1 MCYYMASEHTCG
13 HLHQWF
19 ARCFQAKHDQ
29 TGACSMQIIPT
40 WHYPEAFPCP
50 PCYAQR
56 KIDLA
61 EFLANKGRQPDSGSK
76 TVKFQQEFPQAPIPQ
91 VTLPRLRPKQAA
103 QQYNA
108 HQISA
113 QPSWNREAQLQT
125 MADGALNLPLI
136 APLAHTP
143 WVPPSHRSTSI
154 VGQLGS
160 SSPPQAHTHDSVSAH
175 SPDIFS
181 VEGSSRPSSAA
192 PPPYP
197 LQAEQLANQKITV
210 TDMQMARL
218 LQEAGTEE
226 MGELTRHRRFD

>member
-1 MCYYMASEHTCG
+1 MAADHTCG

-29 TGACSMQIIPT
+29 TGACSMQMIPT

-76 TVKFQQEFPQAPIPQ
+76 TVKFQQEFPQAPLPQ

-103 QQYNA
+103 ALPYNS

-136 APLAHTP
+136 APSAHTP
-143 WVPPSHRSTSI
+143 WVPPSRRSTSI
-154 VGQLGS
+154 IPTRFSLRHWRIRRCQSPTCRWHDFCGKPRTEERKDSLAIVGFVEAGCWKPGS
-160 SSPPQAHTHDSVSAH
+160 SSR
-175 SPDIFS
+175 
-181 VEGSSRPSSAA
+181 GSSA
-192 PPPYP
+192 YH
-197 LQAEQLANQKITV
+197 EQLTERIF
-210 TDMQMARL
+210 
-218 LQEAGTEE
+218 EAAGNNEE
-226 MGELTRHRRFD
+226 REATTQ